1 MKQQESV
8 RSLTTMYQ
16 VLPPVARDLAIEL
29 ESLLGTGGARTRL
42 KIGAA
47 LACAAVM
54 RDHDL
59 WRALSIDAGQMGE
72 ADVARLALDAAM
84 RYAYAGDTSP
94 ADATT
99 RIIRLALIHSL
110 RSEELAGDDPLVAEC
125 SAIIDI
131 VHALA
136 IARSVDQTA
145 EDMERASSFLRIGK
159 RPDSN
164 RTSGSPGRLPEAE
177 QEGSA
182 DGRDSRIPPRN
193 TPERNGAQRNTPERN
208 NHSAPPVFDRS
219 DAPPQSQRTEALRG
233 RVQSSVPP
241 ADSGRQK
248 EKSGGP
254 RVLLVDDDDSYAKL
268 LQRMLSPLDVVHAS
282 TGQMALEFLAADTDF
297 EIILSKVELPELT
310 GAQMYET
317 VKRKWP
323 ALAAQMIFVS
333 SHGSAPDGRP
343 LLRKPI
349 NRDSLLRTI
358 GRMSKRIAEV
368 HQK

>member
-1 MKQQESV
+1 MNKESV
-8 RSLTTMYQ
+8 RSLQTMYQ

-42 KIGAA
+42 KVGAA
-47 LACAAVM
+47 LACAAVL

-59 WRALSIDAGQMGE
+59 WRALLIDAGQMGE

-99 RIIRLALIHSL
+99 RILRLALIHSL
-110 RSEELAGDDPLVAEC
+110 RSEELGGDDPLVGEC
-125 SAIIDI
+125 SAVIDI
-131 VHALA
+131 VHALV
-136 IARSVDQTA
+136 IARAVDQTT
-145 EDMERASSFLRIGK
+145 EDMERASSFLRLGK

-164 RTSGSPGRLPEAE
+164 RAAD
-177 QEGSA
+177 QAA
-182 DGRDSRIPPRN
+182 DGRADVRESRNPPHQ
-193 TPERNGAQRNTPERN
+193 TPQRN
-208 NHSAPPVFDRS
+208 SAPPVFDVRADS
-219 DAPPQSQRTEALRG
+219 QPVSQRGEALRG
-233 RVQSSVPP
+233 SRGNSSMPP
-241 ADSGRQK
+241 ADSGRMK
-248 EKSGGP
+248 DKGGGP

-282 TGQMALEFLAADTDF
+282 TGTGALEVLGADSDF
-297 EIILSKVELPELT
+297 EIILSKVELPEMT

-317 VKRKWP
+317 IKRKWP
-323 ALAAQMIFVS
+323 ALAAQVIFVS

>member
-1 MKQQESV
+1 MKQESV
-8 RSLTTMYQ
+8 RSLPTMYQ

-47 LACAAVM
+47 LACSAVM

-59 WRALSIDAGQMGE
+59 WRALLIDAGEMGE

-110 RSEELAGDDPLVAEC
+110 RSEELGGDDPLVAEC
-125 SAIIDI
+125 SEIIDI

-136 IARSVDQTA
+136 IARAVDQTA
-145 EDMERASSFLRIGK
+145 EDMERASSFLRLGK

-164 RTSGSPGRLPEAE
+164 RTSANG
-177 QEGSA
+177 
-182 DGRDSRIPPRN
+182 DGEESRGEKRDSRLPPLPGSPKN
-193 TPERNGAQRNTPERN
+193 TPPGR
-208 NHSAPPVFDRS
+208 NHSAPPVFERG
-219 DAPPQSQRTEALRG
+219 DAAPISQREGLRG

-241 ADSGRQK
+241 ADPGRQK
-248 EKSGGP
+248 EKGAI

-282 TGQMALEFLAADTDF
+282 TGAGALDLLAADTDF
-297 EIILSKVELPELT
+297 EIILSKVELPEVT
-310 GAQMYET
+310 GAQLYET

-323 ALAAQMIFVS
+323 HLASQMIFVS
-333 SHGSAPDGRP
+333 SHGSAPEGRP

>member
-1 MKQQESV
+1 MKQESV
-8 RSLTTMYQ
+8 RALPTMYQ
-16 VLPPVARDLAIEL
+16 VLPPVARDLAVEL

-42 KIGAA
+42 KVGAA

-59 WRALSIDAGQMGE
+59 WRALQIDAGEMGE

-99 RIIRLALIHSL
+99 RIVRLALIHSL

-125 SAIIDI
+125 SEVVSI

-136 IARSVDQTA
+136 IARAVDQSS
-145 EDMERASSFLRIGK
+145 EDLERATSFLRLGK

-164 RTSGSPGRLPEAE
+164 RANVNSDEESRAE
-177 QEGSA
+177 K
-182 DGRDSRIPPRN
+182 RDSRLPPLGVGPHHVSP
-193 TPERNGAQRNTPERN
+193 TPPGVRSSTA
-208 NHSAPPVFDRS
+208 APPVFEREREN
-219 DAPPQSQRTEALRG
+219 APVSQRPRA
-233 RVQSSVPP
+233 VQSSVPP

-248 EKSGGP
+248 EKTGGP

-268 LQRMLSPLDVVHAS
+268 LLRMLSPLDVVHAS
-282 TGQMALEFLAADTDF
+282 TGASAMDILAADSDF
-297 EIILSKVELPELT
+297 EIILSKVELPEVS

-317 VKRKWP
+317 IKRKWP
-323 ALAAQMIFVS
+323 HLATQTIFVS

-358 GRMSKRIAEV
+358 GRISKRIAEV